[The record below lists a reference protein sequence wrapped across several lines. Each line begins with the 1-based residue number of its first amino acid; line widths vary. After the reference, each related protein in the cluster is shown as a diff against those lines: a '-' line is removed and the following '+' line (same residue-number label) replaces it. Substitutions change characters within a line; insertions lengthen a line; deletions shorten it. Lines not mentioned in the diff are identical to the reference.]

1 MDYHLEITKKGNCR
15 FFFFRGRGNNI
26 LIFFFYVLNFP
37 KIRVRLKMILP
48 FLSLWT
54 NLLYDRLLRLQI
66 LFMWLL
72 ISDKLPKKKYEKINK
87 RK

>member
-72 ISDKLPKKKYEKINK
+72 ISDKLPKKNMK
-87 RK
+87 R